1 MLYHLSSLIALLFVD
16 AMDLGTSQN
25 PKNNLERSLG
35 FEQCTLLLIYVRF
48 VLQIIMINDYM
59 TLIL

>member
-1 MLYHLSSLIALLFVD
+1 MD